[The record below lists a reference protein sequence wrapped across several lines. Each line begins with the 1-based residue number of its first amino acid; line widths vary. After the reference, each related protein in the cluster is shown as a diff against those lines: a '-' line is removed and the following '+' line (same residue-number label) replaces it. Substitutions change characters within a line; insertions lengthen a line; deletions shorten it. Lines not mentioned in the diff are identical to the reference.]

1 MHNYEKQFRKIWA
14 TIDKA
19 AEERRQ
25 AEIESRQWRAKHEE
39 DRREWQAK
47 REEDE
52 RKWRAKREEDER
64 KWQAKRE
71 EDERKWRAKHEE
83 DKRELNE
90 SLKKVSA
97 QIGGFTQND
106 SEALEQEFANA
117 VRDGM
122 KINGN
127 PFNNVYQGMRFK
139 HEFDIIAVNCA
150 SVAVGEIK
158 HKLLPDDV
166 DRFFK
171 ERLPFFEEEWLASGN
186 KEFDGKKVFGM
197 VGGKV
202 VTADAVK
209 KAREH
214 GMFVLRLKNKAV
226 VVGNSAYAR
235 PFKSSGSV
243 N

>member
-1 MHNYEKQFRKIWA
+1 MTIGVCLTSESDIEISKNTCYNLGMRDYEKRFRKIWA

-25 AEIESRQWRAKHEE
+25 AEAESRQWREEHEK
-39 DRREWQAK
+39 DK
-47 REEDE
+47 
-52 RKWRAKREEDER
+52 RKWRAEYEK
-64 KWQAKRE
+64 
-71 EDERKWRAKHEE
+71 
-83 DKRELNE
+83 DKRELNA

-171 ERLPFFEEEWLASGN
+171 ERLPFFEEEWLAFGELFGGEKMFS
-186 KEFDGKKVFGM
+186 DRKVFGM

-202 VTADAVK
+202 VTADAME

-226 VVGNSAYAR
+226 VVGNSEYAR